1 MATMNISLPEPMR
14 EWVQAQTA
22 NGQYANSSDYIRDL
36 IRRDQQRARK
46 FEALQSAISEGLR
59 SGEPASID
67 VEAFKKR
74 MMDNLKDED
83 I

>member
-46 FEALQSAISEGLR
+46 FEALQNAISEGLR